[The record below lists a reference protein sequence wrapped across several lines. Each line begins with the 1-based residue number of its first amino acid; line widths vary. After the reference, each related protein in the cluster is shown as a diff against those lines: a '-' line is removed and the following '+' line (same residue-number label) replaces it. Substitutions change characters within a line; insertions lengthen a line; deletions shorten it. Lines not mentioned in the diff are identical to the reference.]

1 MDDPNRQRRLNDSV
15 SQQNVPNSRYA
26 SQSSRAVA
34 GAAHAERFRSATAN
48 SPQTPRA
55 LAGNSGYSSYYPDS
69 NAAFSSTNLPST
81 AMGTYGSEYAHDG
94 RQQSQGFGN
103 YNTAAMMYN
112 VAQPNSQAPVYDAQ
126 QFGPRQTAA
135 MQMMPPDV
143 ASTYFGA
150 DAAANPSASGLQQ
163 PASSSTGVY
172 QQSPSMNYASSMPG
186 VSAVQQAAANADVS
200 MNEDNNTN
208 EFSDGALEEKW
219 ISYQRQLGSVF
230 QDILSG
236 SLENASE
243 TLLTISGW
251 LLSQVVDLGLTLDDS
266 SLHADRLKLWNDFN
280 HAWLAL
286 GSQQKDLTESGR
298 QISRTQR
305 LMGQATIEKLGS
317 ELVRLCDG
325 LERHGLV
332 DYQYGVWEDQIIT
345 VLEECLDLFESDD
358 RADAS
363 MASR

>member
-34 GAAHAERFRSATAN
+34 GAAHAERFRSAPVN

-55 LAGNSGYSSYYPDS
+55 LAGNAGYSSYYPDS
-69 NAAFSSTNLPST
+69 NTPFPATNIPST

-94 RQQSQGFGN
+94 RLGN

-126 QFGPRQTAA
+126 QFGSRQTAA

-163 PASSSTGVY
+163 PAHGTSSSAGVY
-172 QQSPSMNYASSMPG
+172 QQSPSMNYASTMPG

-200 MNEDNNTN
+200 INEDTNTNN

-286 GSQQKDLTESGR
+286 GSQQKDLAESGR
-298 QISRTQR
+298 QLSRTQR
-305 LMGQATIEKLGS
+305 LMSQATVEKLGS

-332 DYQYGVWEDQIIT
+332 DYQYGVWEDQIIA
-345 VLEECLDLFESDD
+345 VLEECLDLFESED